1 VSVRQI
7 LVDWTTING
16 GGKVSVTYWDNTASV
31 ATQRSALHAFLSAY
45 MGACD
50 NSTSYTIRTTGVELS
65 EATGALIGA
74 WSETSSKTDSGDQT
88 DEPVPDAVMA
98 LARLKTATIFGGRFV
113 QGRIYLPGLDQE
125 QIVGGNLG
133 SSAQTAINNAGTT
146 LAASAGNLVV
156 WSRPLKDPDDGSIT
170 RAGVQSD
177 VTSITAWSELAVLRR
192 RRN

>member
-1 VSVRQI
+1 
-7 LVDWTTING
+7 
-16 GGKVSVTYWDNTASV
+16 
-31 ATQRSALHAFLSAY
+31 

-50 NSTSYTIRTTGVELS
+50 NSTSYVIRTTGVELS
-65 EATGALIGA
+65 ESTGALIGA